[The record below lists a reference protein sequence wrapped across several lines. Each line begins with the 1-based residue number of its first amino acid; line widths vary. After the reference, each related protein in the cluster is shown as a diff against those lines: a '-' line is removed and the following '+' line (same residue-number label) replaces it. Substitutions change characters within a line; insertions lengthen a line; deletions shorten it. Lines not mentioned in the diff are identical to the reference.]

1 MNRMPA
7 LIVLLFIACLLAFSC
22 TPVRSE
28 GVDMVEMVGQPAELR
43 FTLEITR
50 AATGTWQMAPLLALA
65 RRCQARQTACTS
77 SHRTALWSA
86 LAQR

>member
-43 FTLEITR
+43 FTLEISR
-50 AATGTWQMAPLLALA
+50 AATGKTETVEMVGYANLTPEQLKQLKESTDGSDPLD
-65 RRCQARQTACTS
+65 R
-77 SHRTALWSA
+77 SA
-86 LAQR
+86 